1 MAKFLSYEGRLEIEN
16 GLKNINLMMDH
27 INSYR
32 KKTEWKKSFDYISET
47 MIRLYA
53 FSERERME

>member
-32 KKTEWKKSFDYISET
+32 KKKLNGKSPSITF
-47 MIRLYA
+47 LKL
-53 FSERERME
+53 